1 MKAKRMI
8 KETKERNK
16 RIQLNS
22 INTAQWPS
30 RDSAVGDFAGDV
42 RARVRAAGPPALSAT
57 APSPTGVRGSGLVV
71 AALLLLELG
80 RTGLVGG
87 AASSGGSTQGA

>member
-1 MKAKRMI
+1 MAV
-8 KETKERNK
+8 
-16 RIQLNS
+16 
-22 INTAQWPS
+22 
-30 RDSAVGDFAGDV
+30 RDLATGDFATGEFASDLAGDM
-42 RARVRAAGPPALSAT
+42 RARVRAAGPPSLSTT

-87 AASSGGSTQGA
+87 AASSGGSTHGA

>member
-1 MKAKRMI
+1 MI
-8 KETKERNK
+8 NERNK
-16 RIQLNS
+16 KNRQSSS
-22 INTAQWPS
+22 INTAHWSS
-30 RDSAVGDFAGDV
+30 RDLAAGDFAGDE
-42 RARVRAAGPPALSAT
+42 RARVRAAGPASLTAT

-71 AALLLLELG
+71 AALLLLLELG